1 MLDRA
6 SRPQAFAAD
15 SARSDYLPAKAGV
28 LTVTGWTGTLFACA
42 RFIDGE
48 CAPCDFLAVERAH
61 GGASF
66 SVVVHGDERETA
78 RFAGHAVHHQRDL
91 ADFAVLFEK
100 ILKIV
105 FGSLK
110 GEISYI

>member
-1 MLDRA
+1 MSA
-6 SRPQAFAAD
+6 N
-15 SARSDYLPAKAGV
+15 SARSDYLPAKAGI
-28 LTVTGWTGTLFACA
+28 LTVAGWARTLFARA

-48 CAPCDFLAVERAH
+48 CAPGYFLAVERGH
-61 GGASF
+61 GDASF

-78 RFAGHAVHHQRDL
+78 RFAGHAVHHQRNL

-105 FGSLK
+105 FSSLK

>member
-1 MLDRA
+1 EPA
-6 SRPQAFAAD
+6 PKAFVAD

-28 LTVTGWTGTLFACA
+28 LTVAGWTRTLFARA

-48 CAPCDFLAVERAH
+48 CAPCEFLAVERGH
-61 GGASF
+61 GGSSF
-66 SVVVHGDERETA
+66 SLVVNGDELETA
-78 RFAGHAVHHQRDL
+78 RFGGQAVQHKRDL

-105 FGSLK
+105 FG
-110 GEISYI
+110 

>member
-42 RFIDGE
+42 RFIDG
-48 CAPCDFLAVERAH
+48 ERAH